1 MDTFW
6 IRSPGQTW
14 EHLAVSIPHLFMIV
28 FTVFIK
34 MWPWIFDEGAPLY
47 IYGMFVLSNLL
58 YIENT
63 FNNLHRLVIK
73 CEHIQCKKFLA
84 HTNIGSI
91 HMFNKIFKELSS
103 PSHNLF

>member
-14 EHLAVSIPHLFMIV
+14 EHLVVSIPHLFMIV

-47 IYGMFVLSNLL
+47 IYGIFVLSNLL

-73 CEHIQCKKFLA
+73 CEQNCE
-84 HTNIGSI
+84 NIIKS
-91 HMFNKIFKELSS
+91 FKLLISGLCFDSFSCSS
-103 PSHNLF
+103 